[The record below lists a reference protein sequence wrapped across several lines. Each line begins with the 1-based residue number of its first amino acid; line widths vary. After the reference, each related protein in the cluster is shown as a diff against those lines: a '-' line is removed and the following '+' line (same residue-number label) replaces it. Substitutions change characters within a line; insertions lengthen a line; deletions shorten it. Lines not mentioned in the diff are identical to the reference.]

1 MWAAPF
7 STLVRPVEKEIWH
20 STSEATITTISGAP
34 RPKRSSLPVR
44 KAMRVTTGTV
54 SEMVA
59 STEGPEDLAARMQ
72 ALGERMEGLR
82 RDYQANQEYDQT
94 LFGDEFRVEEA

>member
-54 SEMVA
+54 SDMVA
-59 STEGPEDLAARMQ
+59 STEPKNRFIAR
-72 ALGERMEGLR
+72 
-82 RDYQANQEYDQT
+82 
-94 LFGDEFRVEEA
+94 

>member
-1 MWAAPF
+1 MF
-7 STLVRPVEKEIWH
+7 ELVVGEI
-20 STSEATITTISGAP
+20 EMILGP
-34 RPKRSSLPVR
+34 LEEEGDLED
-44 KAMRVTTGTV
+44 MLM
-54 SEMVA
+54 EMVA

-82 RDYQANQEYDQT
+82 RDYQANQEYEQT